1 MSEDDTKYN
10 ETSPEGELK
19 FVRLKNTCEDLV
31 GYVTYHNDYLTVEM
45 PLRIEIETIFDEGRQ
60 ILSLQEYLPQSI
72 VEIRQ
77 VDINLNDIM
86 FCTPIKNEFY
96 EQYEYCRDF
105 FYENNSK
112 LKIPKVVGQKIE
124 HPEEIAEATK
134 KVVSIL
140 EAMANKK
147 DKPVH

>member
-1 MSEDDTKYN
+1 MPRKKNIEK
-10 ETSPEGELK
+10 PELK
-19 FVRLKNTCEDLV
+19 FVRTRSTFDDLI
-31 GYVTYHNDYLTVEM
+31 GYVTYGTECVVIQR

-72 VEIRQ
+72 IDLQEVEIKLD
-77 VDINLNDIM
+77 DII
-86 FCTPIKNEFY
+86 FVSPVREEFY
-96 EQYEYCRDF
+96 EQYEQVSEF
-105 FYENNSK
+105 FYNNVAKIRSPNDK
-112 LKIPKVVGQKIE
+112 LTDEQKEEVIE
-124 HPEEIAEATK
+124 KTR